1 MIPHRITPKYRLFLL
16 YIEQKDMDSAVK
28 LGNIILRLPVKKEG
42 TKILRMKIEVQEYL
56 DRAYHN
62 GFI

>member
-1 MIPHRITPKYRLFLL
+1 LL

-28 LGNIILRLPVKKEG
+28 LGNIILRQPVKKEG